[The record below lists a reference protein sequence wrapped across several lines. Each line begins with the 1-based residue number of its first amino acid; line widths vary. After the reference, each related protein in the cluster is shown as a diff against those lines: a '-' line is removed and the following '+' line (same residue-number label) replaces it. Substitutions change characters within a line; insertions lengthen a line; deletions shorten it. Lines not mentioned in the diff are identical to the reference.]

1 MAQVKFFRGNKNAYS
16 SSAHEHGIYFAT
28 DTHEIILNG
37 TPYGCSS
44 DLESMLKGSVRSV
57 VYEKTEAGVYQIV
70 VTTNTKAVD
79 GNYDSVSYP
88 LTELVNEVKEYT
100 DTAKAAVIGTDSDT
114 ADSNTIKGAKKYAE
128 AQIEGLDVED
138 AAVKG
143 EYVSSVSETN
153 GKIAVT
159 RAALPTVA
167 EIKSEGQAIV
177 AVKEDKGVISA
188 TAGDIAAAH
197 VTIADA
203 AGHFIAGTVEAALE
217 ELYSQAGAGSKV
229 TVEEATSTEDNVL
242 KVYSVKQGGEEV
254 GKINIPKDLVVT
266 SGSVVK
272 GNWEGDS
279 FTPSEAGT
287 GTALKLVIANQEAPV
302 YINTLDLVKDH
313 TAGDGIAISDT
324 NVVSVKRDTNSEDFL
339 TVSADGVKVSGV
351 QDAINKAAAKATT
364 KVVKADNADKITL
377 SSSTDKSDGSVTYTI
392 GQNDIASAKALAD
405 EVNRAK
411 AAEKVNADAIAAE
424 KTRAEGEE
432 AKINTLLGT
441 AADDANA
448 NTAFGKIA
456 AEKARAEAAE
466 KVNADAIATLNG
478 SDSTEG
484 SVAKAVADAKKTIDD
499 YTVNGYKISTSP
511 NIKGADIT
519 LGTYT
524 QVEGGINISKDS
536 TISEAINAL
545 ESAWEWNEV
554 SASNV

>member
-1 MAQVKFFRGNKNAYS
+1 MAQVKFFRGNRDLYNLS
-16 SSAHEHGIYFAT
+16 THSNGLYFAP

-70 VTTNTKAVD
+70 VTTNTKASD
-79 GNYDSVSYP
+79 GNYVSVSYP
-88 LTELVNEVKEYT
+88 LTELVNEVKGYT

-114 ADSNTIKGAKKYAE
+114 ADSDTIKGAKKYTD

-138 AAVKG
+138 TAVTG
-143 EYVSSVSETN
+143 SYVSAVSETD

-159 RAALPTVA
+159 RVELPTVA
-167 EIKSEGQAIV
+167 EITSAGQAIV

-203 AGHFIAGTVEAALE
+203 AGHFTAGTVEAALE

-229 TVEEATSTEDNVL
+229 TVESADGEGDVL
-242 KVYSVKQGGEEV
+242 KVYTVKQGGTAV
-254 GKINIPKDLVVT
+254 GTINIPKDLVVT

-272 GNWEGDS
+272 GNWEDGS
-279 FTPSEAGT
+279 FTESEAGT
-287 GTALKLVIANQEAPV
+287 GTALKLVIANQASPV

-313 TAGDGIAISDT
+313 TAGDGITISDT
-324 NVVSVKRDTNSEDFL
+324 NVVSVKRDSNSEKFL
-339 TVSADGVKVSGV
+339 SVSADGVKVSGV
-351 QDAINKAAAKATT
+351 QDAIDKAAAKATT
-364 KVVKADNADKITL
+364 KVAKAADANHITL
-377 SSSTDKSDGSVTYTI
+377 TPSTAEDGSVTYTI
-392 GQNDIASAKALAD
+392 GQDDIASDAALTA
-405 EVNRAK
+405 EVARAK
-411 AAEKVNADAIAAE
+411 AAEKANAAAIAAE
-424 KTRAEGEE
+424 KTRAEGKETE
-432 AKINTLLGT
+432 ISNLLGT
-441 AADDANA
+441 VDDTKDKD
-448 NTAFGKIA
+448 TAFGKIA

-478 SDSTEG
+478 GVSTDG
-484 SVAKAVADAKKTIDD
+484 SVAKAVADAKAIIDA
-499 YTVNGYKISTSP
+499 YTVNGKAINTNP
-511 NIKGADIT
+511 TLQGTDIT

-524 QVEGGINISKDS
+524 QVEGGIDISASS
-536 TISEAINAL
+536 TISTAIHAL

-554 SASNV
+554 SDSNV